1 MLSMLMRFVPPET
14 FLTSK
19 RIAAEEL
26 TVKPA
31 VESEAELLVTVEP
44 TRVQVE
50 PPFVDFHNSQPLEPS
65 VP

>member
-1 MLSMLMRFVPPET
+1 MLSMLMRFVPPDT
-14 FLTSK
+14 FLTSNLT
-19 RIAAEEL
+19 ADAEL
-26 TVKPA
+26 TVKPT